1 MDRPPRLSYPVAIG
15 LGSDPV
21 EMGLAQRKC
30 LERSCGTYSGAA
42 LAVHGKIGAVF
53 KCLGPAHIG
62 LQLPWPE
69 VHDLAARHGFQGVE
83 LTTGV
88 LGARI
93 GTPNVGLL
101 MDTWHLF
108 TSGGTPADMR
118 SLRGEKVVHAHVNDA
133 PAGVA
138 QDELIDTERLLP
150 GASGV
155 IDARAFLT
163 VLDEIGFDGPT
174 LVEPFNAEV
183 RALPPEERVA
193 AVAASLES
201 VSP

>member
-1 MDRPPRLSYPVAIG
+1 M
-15 LGSDPV
+15 
-21 EMGLAQRKC
+21 
-30 LERSCGTYSGAA
+30 
-42 LAVHGKIGAVF
+42 F

-69 VHDLAARHGFQGVE
+69 VHDLDARGVRAGGF
-83 LTTGV
+83 
-88 LGARI
+88 
-93 GTPNVGLL
+93 
-101 MDTWHLF
+101 
-108 TSGGTPADMR
+108 
-118 SLRGEKVVHAHVNDA
+118 K
-133 PAGVA
+133 
-138 QDELIDTERLLP
+138 RLLP

-183 RALPPEERVA
+183 RALPPDGRVA

-201 VSP
+201 VWP

>member
-1 MDRPPRLSYPVAIG
+1 M
-15 LGSDPV
+15 
-21 EMGLAQRKC
+21 
-30 LERSCGTYSGAA
+30 GAA
-42 LAVHGKIGAVF
+42 LAVHGKIGAMF
-53 KCLGPAHIG
+53 KCHDPAHLG

-83 LTTGV
+83 LTTCV
-88 LGARI
+88 LDA
-93 GTPNVGLL
+93 
-101 MDTWHLF
+101 
-108 TSGGTPADMR
+108 PAGERRQVAAGPGRRRR
-118 SLRGEKVVHAHVNDA
+118 SRGRVLYAHVNDG

-138 QDELIDTERLLP
+138 RDELIDTERLLP

-183 RALPPEERVA
+183 RALPPQERVA
-193 AVAASLES
+193 AVAAFLES
-201 VSP
+201 VWP